1 LHPRRAGEIAA
12 DVAAALA
19 FAHRNGV
26 VHRDIKPGNILID
39 PQGQVKVADFGIAQA
54 LGGADQANLTR
65 AGSVMGTATYFS
77 PEQARGEAVD
87 PRSDLYSLGC
97 VLYEMVTTRPPF
109 NGETPVAI
117 AYKHVQEQ
125 APLPTS
131 HGVDLGV
138 GLEAIIMQCLAKD
151 PSQRY
156 ASAEELRADL
166 LRYLNGQAVHARPVG
181 AVAAAATTAIP
192 ATAAMAPSAPVGG
205 YAEEYD
211 EPKRRS
217 GWFVGLLVVLL
228 VGLAAALVYVGA
240 NLSKTDANKVA
251 VPTVKFLQFDQAKSN
266 LEAAGFKVVEGPS
279 AEDSSQAEGVVLDQ
293 NPAGG
298 VSADKG
304 AIVTLTVNR
313 INGVPVPNVVGQ
325 PESVAT
331 PLLQNNGFIVKAEY
345 VADDTVPKSQVISQ
359 NPNAGQKL
367 KPGQTV
373 TIQVSSGKEA
383 VEVPDVTGQ
392 SVATASN
399 TLGQRGFQV
408 DQKSE
413 SNDSVP
419 SGRVIR
425 TEPKAGDKVEPGS
438 TVVLVVSSGPKP
450 TTTTS
455 TSTTSTT
462 TTTKPTTT
470 TSSSTTTSST
480 P

>member
-1 LHPRRAGEIAA
+1 
-12 DVAAALA
+12 
-19 FAHRNGV
+19 
-26 VHRDIKPGNILID
+26 
-39 PQGQVKVADFGIAQA
+39 
-54 LGGADQANLTR
+54 
-65 AGSVMGTATYFS
+65 
-77 PEQARGEAVD
+77 
-87 PRSDLYSLGC
+87 
-97 VLYEMVTTRPPF
+97 
-109 NGETPVAI
+109 
-117 AYKHVQEQ
+117 
-125 APLPTS
+125 
-131 HGVDLGV
+131 
-138 GLEAIIMQCLAKD
+138 
-151 PSQRY
+151 
-156 ASAEELRADL
+156 
-166 LRYLNGQAVHARPVG
+166 
-181 AVAAAATTAIP
+181 
-192 ATAAMAPSAPVGG
+192 
-205 YAEEYD
+205 
-211 EPKRRS
+211 
-217 GWFVGLLVVLL
+217 
-228 VGLAAALVYVGA
+228 
-240 NLSKTDANKVA
+240 
-251 VPTVKFLQFDQAKSN
+251 VKFLQFDQAKSN

-313 INGVPVPNVVGQ
+313 INGVPVPNVVGK

-331 PLLQNNGFIVKAEY
+331 PLLKNNGFIPDPEY
-345 VADDTVPKSQVISQ
+345 VADDTVPKGQVIS
-359 NPNAGQKL
+359 QKL
-367 KPGQTV
+367 KPGLPV

-470 TSSSTTTSST
+470 TSSSSTTTSST